1 MPTEIFHFVKSYVL
15 SIATRF
21 MHVFPS
27 RGRDKRSSQ
36 EKSARFEESSNGR
49 KPEPSVVGSPAERR
63 SERLPDRNSDEA
75 VSPQTPKE
83 TKSGIESSPSHPNQS
98 QKAGSEAL
106 QPSNGTG
113 DDQDGD
119 RKAHEESANAP
130 KESATKDSISPDN
143 VSTPG
148 IVSEERDQT
157 SIHRNDRES
166 GSKIKAASFES
177 DSSQIDPIELAPSLP
192 DDANEIEVNQIGA
205 QTATPIEAKTRDPKP
220 KIPPKIGARRS
231 KSSAIVTLD
240 QSQEAIARLELQCRK
255 TCDDDAWEIV
265 ISAVEDSQVKSIL
278 QDGKQLHLVSGT
290 CSLQSFRG
298 ELSIDLQ
305 NGAQNSITL
314 FDGSP
319 LVFKLRKDWFGI
331 GRLVKGIT
339 KGHYI
344 VFVPSGWNRTGH
356 VPIEPDT
363 CTDEEFTAH
372 YFHADGTL
380 EGEDSEGFQEFD
392 GQLRVVALGLMGKR
406 IFDDSENGDLF
417 VGEVPRLPKS
427 KNYAWARVG
436 EESLDG
442 WRGDNFK
449 PSESDL
455 ASVLSGRQGHFF
467 VRIYSVEPVQ
477 MLDSAQ
483 FRYLRDLKEILLNG
497 EAYSDSALLIP
508 PPGGHD
514 TTEVRFVGIDGS
526 QTLLSLNSPMPHVK
540 QKGSSLYVGPHPEG
554 DCVSCLLDS
563 CAGKVGIELQLPRVW
578 WCLER
583 CSEEQP
589 EWRDTP
595 FDMVR
600 SEFIELAHAGWSIRM
615 LLPSRIKSARFG
627 FNDQRKLEHQLRSN
641 RDALML
647 DEFVDNECIAEIQ
660 YADTSFEAEVDGIP
674 ITLIRIAAA
683 PVPKIVSFSRR
694 PKSIDKG
701 RCATLNWETRNA
713 ESGGVFIEPEIG
725 AVGPEGTLDVRPEKT
740 TKFTLRLA
748 ARGIDDVTKSATVAV
763 LLPPRTLEAPS
774 ATVKSG
780 RGGCRK
786 GKGFSPGEL
795 QEAGLTSE
803 TASSRTLRVD
813 ARRRT
818 THISNVESLR
828 SLTNA

>member
-15 SIATRF
+15 SIATRV

-49 KPEPSVVGSPAERR
+49 KPEPSDAGSPAERK

-75 VSPQTPKE
+75 VPPQTPKE
-83 TKSGIESSPSHPNQS
+83 TKSGIEASPSHLNQS

-130 KESATKDSISPDN
+130 KESATKDSTSPDN
-143 VSTPG
+143 VSALG
-148 IVSEERDQT
+148 IASEERGQT
-157 SIHRNDRES
+157 SIRRNDRES
-166 GSKIKAASFES
+166 GSKIISDSIES
-177 DSSQIDPIELAPSLP
+177 DSSQIDPIELAPSLS
-192 DDANEIEVNQIGA
+192 DDANEIELNETEA
-205 QTATPIEAKTRDPKP
+205 QTGAPIGAKTRDPKP
-220 KIPPKIGARRS
+220 KTPREIRGRRS
-231 KSSAIVTLD
+231 KGASPTRPDRIRD
-240 QSQEAIARLELQCRK
+240 AIARTELQCSR
-255 TCDDDAWEIV
+255 THESNTWEIM
-265 ISAVEDSQVKSIL
+265 ISVDEDCQVKSIL
-278 QDGKQLHLVSGT
+278 HDGKQLHLVGGT

-298 ELSIDLQ
+298 QLSIELQ
-305 NGAQNSITL
+305 NGAQNPITL

-319 LVFKLRKDWFGI
+319 LVFKLSKDWFGV
-331 GRLVKGIT
+331 GRRLVKGMT
-339 KGHYI
+339 KGHHI
-344 VFVPSGWNRTGH
+344 VFVPCGWNRTGH

-372 YFHADGTL
+372 YFHADGTP
-380 EGEDSEGFQEFD
+380 EGEDSGGFQEFD
-392 GQLRVVALGLMGKR
+392 GQLRVVALELMGKR
-406 IFDDSENGDLF
+406 LFDDSENGDLF
-417 VGEVPRLPKS
+417 VGEVPRLPYS
-427 KNYAWARVG
+427 NEFVWARVG
-436 EESLDG
+436 DESPDG
-442 WRGDNFK
+442 WCGDNFK
-449 PSESDL
+449 PDESDL
-455 ASVLSGRQGHFF
+455 ASVLRGRQGHFF
-467 VRIYSVEPVQ
+467 VRVYSAEQ
-477 MLDSAQ
+477 MLDGIQ
-483 FRYLRDLKEILLNG
+483 FRYLRDLKEILLNDKP
-497 EAYSDSALLIP
+497 YSDNALLIP
-508 PPGGHD
+508 SPGGHD

-526 QTLLSLNSPMPHVK
+526 QTRLSLNSPMPHVE

-554 DCVSCLLDS
+554 DSVSCLLDS
-563 CAGKVGIELQLPRVW
+563 RAGKVGIELRLPRVW
-578 WCLER
+578 WRLER
-583 CSEEQP
+583 CSAEQT

-595 FDMVR
+595 FEIVR
-600 SEFIELAHAGWSIRM
+600 DKFIELAHEGWSVRM
-615 LLPSRIKSARFG
+615 LLPSRIKSAHFG
-627 FNDQRKLEHQLRSN
+627 FNDQRKLEHRLGSN
-641 RDALML
+641 HGALML

-701 RCATLNWETRNA
+701 RGVTLIWETRNA

-725 AVGPEGTLDVRPEKT
+725 AVEPEGIMDVRPEKT
-740 TKFTLRLA
+740 TKFTLRLV
-748 ARGIDDVTKSATVAV
+748 ARGIDDVTKSVTVAV
-763 LLPPRTLEAPS
+763 LLPPRTIEAQS

-786 GKGFSPGEL
+786 GKGFSQGEL
-795 QEAGLTSE
+795 QKAGLTSD
-803 TASSRTLRVD
+803 TASPNPLRVD